1 MAELTRSTIKDDK
14 FYLGQLEMANII
26 RPAIRSYRFNNNN
39 QSPEAVVL
47 PFVEEVDGIKI
58 EFTKKPEL
66 TFDGLQDQK
75 GQDDKPTKPGTGKAS
90 S

>member
-1 MAELTRSTIKDDK
+1 MTELTRSTIKDNK

-39 QSPEAVVL
+39 QSPKAVVL
-47 PFVEEVDGIKI
+47 PFVEEVDGIKV
-58 EFTKKPEL
+58 EFQQSPGKVEDENKTE
-66 TFDGLQDQK
+66 
-75 GQDDKPTKPGTGKAS
+75 PGTGKAS